1 MTDTVRIVVCGDEGT
16 GKSSLITCLVKDHFR
31 PTKIQPTLPALTISA
46 PSGVSTT
53 IIDTSSLPQERNTL
67 RKEIRRSN
75 VICLVYSDHYSY
87 ERVSLF
93 WLPYFRGLGVNLP
106 VVLCANKSD
115 LYPGVGADVEAETRK
130 EMMPIMVEFKEIDS
144 CIRASAK
151 ELRNVNEL
159 FYLCQ
164 RAVTHPIAPL
174 YDSKEQNLKPAAT
187 AALQRIFFL
196 CDRDQDGLLNDKEIQ
211 DFQTKCFG
219 KPLAPDDLEEI
230 KTLIRKTSPE
240 SATEEGIDGRG
251 FILLNKIFAEKGRHE
266 TIWSILRTFHYT
278 DSLSLKDS
286 FLHPKFEVPP
296 GASAELSPIGYRF
309 FVDLFLLFDK
319 DNDGGLN
326 ESELSALFAPTPGL
340 PASWIERGFP
350 SSTVRSEAGHITL
363 QGWLAQW
370 SMTTFQSP
378 ATTLEYLA
386 YLGFDSHSKSGTAA
400 ALKLTKPRRRKR
412 RQGKVE
418 RNVVL
423 CYVLGS
429 SGCGKSTLL
438 DAFLNRPFSPTYNP
452 TIKPRTAVNSV
463 ELQGGKQCY
472 LILEELGELEPAILE
487 NKAKLSEC
495 DVVCYA
501 YDSSNPDSFAH
512 VAELRSKHPHL
523 DDLPAVYAALKAD
536 LDKTTQRFTQQ
547 PEEYTRD
554 LGMSAPLH
562 VSTTWTSVSELWAN
576 VAEAAL
582 SPGMASPRTEPERA
596 DRTNLWIAGGVA
608 AAAAVVAGVAWKRT
622 A

>member
-1 MTDTVRIVVCGDEGT
+1 M
-16 GKSSLITCLVKDHFR
+16 L
-31 PTKIQPTLPALTISA
+31 
-46 PSGVSTT
+46 
-53 IIDTSSLPQERNTL
+53 
-67 RKEIRRSN
+67 
-75 VICLVYSDHYSY
+75 
-87 ERVSLF
+87 
-93 WLPYFRGLGVNLP
+93 
-106 VVLCANKSD
+106 
-115 LYPGVGADVEAETRK
+115 
-130 EMMPIMVEFKEIDS
+130 
-144 CIRASAK
+144 
-151 ELRNVNEL
+151 
-159 FYLCQ
+159 
-164 RAVTHPIAPL
+164 AV
-174 YDSKEQNLKPAAT
+174 
-187 AALQRIFFL
+187 L

-219 KPLAPDDLEEI
+219 KPLSPDDLEEI
-230 KTLIRKTSPE
+230 KALIRKTSPD
-240 SATEEGIDGRG
+240 SATEAGINGKG
-251 FILLNKIFAEKGRHE
+251 FILLNKIFAEKGRHA

-286 FLHPKFEVPP
+286 FLHPKFEIPP

-326 ESELSALFAPTPGL
+326 ESELRALFAPTPRL

-386 YLGFDSHSKSGTAA
+386 YLGFDSPEKTGTAA
-400 ALKLTKPRRRKR
+400 ALKVTKPRRRKR

-438 DAFLNRPFSPTYNP
+438 DAFLNRPFSAMYNP

-487 NKAKLSEC
+487 NTAKLSEC

-512 VAELRSKHPHL
+512 VAELRVFSPI
-523 DDLPAVYAALKAD
+523 
-536 LDKTTQRFTQQ
+536 QN
-547 PEEYTRD
+547 
-554 LGMSAPLH
+554 PLRPSTNPSR
-562 VSTTWTSVSELWAN
+562 VNTPTSTT
-576 VAEAAL
+576 
-582 SPGMASPRTEPERA
+582 SPPCMP
-596 DRTNLWIAGGVA
+596 L
-608 AAAAVVAGVAWKRT
+608 
-622 A
+622 